1 MTYIAVSRMAK
12 EAKNLDL
19 EHDILPIDRV
29 LGVKWCVENYVFVF
43 FKMDIRD
50 QTLTREGIC
59 SMVRSVFD
67 PLGCLP
73 RSF

>member
-1 MTYIAVSRMAK
+1 MISFLSI
-12 EAKNLDL
+12 EFL
-19 EHDILPIDRV
+19 ECNGV
-29 LGVKWCVENYVFVF
+29 LKIMFLFF